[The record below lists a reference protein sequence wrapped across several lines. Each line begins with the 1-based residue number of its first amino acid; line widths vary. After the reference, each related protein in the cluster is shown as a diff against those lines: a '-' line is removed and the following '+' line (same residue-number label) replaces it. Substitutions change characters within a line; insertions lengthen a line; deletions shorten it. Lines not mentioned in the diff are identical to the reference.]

1 MHVSYDIVDM
11 HVAVS
16 FTDRM
21 FHISL
26 FTRRPRPFAGGDSR
40 ALSRLPASQ
49 LGSQSGRAV
58 HYYFVSELLPV
69 QCTNQIIVHGTAG
82 SGCLTEMQVAWIVH
96 GCLRLRVD
104 VAVY

>member
-1 MHVSYDIVDM
+1 MLVM
-11 HVAVS
+11 
-16 FTDRM
+16 
-21 FHISL
+21 ISL
-26 FTRRPRPFAGGDSR
+26 ICMLLCRFIFHFLVDGHAPSQGGDSR